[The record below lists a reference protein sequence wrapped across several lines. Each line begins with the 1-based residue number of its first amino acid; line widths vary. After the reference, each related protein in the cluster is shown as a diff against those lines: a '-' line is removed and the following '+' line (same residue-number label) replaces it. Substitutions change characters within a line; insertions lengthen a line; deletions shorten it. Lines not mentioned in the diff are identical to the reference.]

1 TLSGSSAGAT
11 GAITISVYSGS
22 NAKIGRAASRDRSK
36 TATPATNGDGGYT
49 ATFSGLAAGNYEAQA
64 VFAGDAND
72 LSATSACGSE
82 PLLVQNQPSIT
93 TSLSASSINIGD
105 SVTDTA
111 TLSGSSAGATGAI
124 TISVYSGSNASAC
137 VVGNMVQSKTATPAT
152 NGDGRD
158 SARLSGRSG
167 GSEGCK

>member
-1 TLSGSSAGAT
+1 VFAGDANDLSATSACGIGRLLCREQPSITTSLSSASILNSGSVTDTATLSGSSAGAT

-22 NAKIGRAASRDRSK
+22 NASACVVGNLVQSK

-93 TSLSASSINIGD
+93 KIGRAH
-105 SVTDTA
+105 V
-111 TLSGSSAGATGAI
+111 
-124 TISVYSGSNASAC
+124 
-137 VVGNMVQSKTATPAT
+137 
-152 NGDGRD
+152 
-158 SARLSGRSG
+158 
-167 GSEGCK
+167 